1 MSLFE
6 VKVTLKFFRVVIK
19 LSNENLL
26 LLLVNEIND
35 LNVSLVQMHLD

>member
-6 VKVTLKFFRVVIK
+6 VNVTLKFFRVVIK

-35 LNVSLVQMHLD
+35 LNISLVQMHLG

>member
-6 VKVTLKFFRVVIK
+6 VNVTLKLFRVVIK

-35 LNVSLVQMHLD
+35 LNVSLVQMHLG

>member
-6 VKVTLKFFRVVIK
+6 VNVTLKFFRVVIK